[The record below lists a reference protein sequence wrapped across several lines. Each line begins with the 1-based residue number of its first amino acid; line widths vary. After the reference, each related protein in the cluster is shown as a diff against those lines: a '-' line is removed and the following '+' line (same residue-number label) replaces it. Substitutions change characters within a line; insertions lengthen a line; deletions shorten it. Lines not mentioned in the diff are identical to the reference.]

1 MSGSSSRLLPPETL
15 RALTRRSDAQ
25 GALRLAIHLAL
36 LAGAGALVWRA
47 QGWAI
52 VPAMVLLGIVQVTL
66 FAPLHETMH
75 LTAFASRRV
84 NAVVGWLVSCP
95 SLLNWHFYA
104 ALHWDHHRFTQDPAR
119 DPELTPPRRPPT
131 CPVTSRA
138 SAGSI
143 SGAGGSR
150 RSPKP
155 GAATSRATPSSPNA
169 RTGRGR
175 PALDERSPAGVVAG
189 RGLGGRLMGAARLLD
204 RAAAPGPAVPAPPA
218 AGRAHRLHE

>member
-119 DPELTPPRRPPT
+119 DPELTPPAARRPARLP
-131 CPVTSRA
+131 RA
-138 SAGSI
+138 RQRVQFLARADRGD
-143 SGAGGSR
+143 R
-150 RSPKP
+150 RSLARRPRALP
-155 GAATSRATPSSPNA
+155 LHPRTRARVAAGLRWMSVLLLALSLGAAW
-169 RTGRGR
+169 
-175 PALDERSPAGVVAG
+175 
-189 RGLGGRLMGAARLLD
+189 
-204 RAAAPGPAVPAPPA
+204 AV
-218 AGRAHRLHE
+218 G

>member
-75 LTAFASRRV
+75 LTAFASASTR
-84 NAVVGWLVSCP
+84 W
-95 SLLNWHFYA
+95 
-104 ALHWDHHRFTQDPAR
+104 
-119 DPELTPPRRPPT
+119 
-131 CPVTSRA
+131 
-138 SAGSI
+138 SAGWCRARRCSTGI
-143 SGAGGSR
+143 SMRHCTGTITA
-150 RSPKP
+150 SPRIP
-155 GAATSRATPSSPNA
+155 RATPSSPPPPPADLPGYLA
-169 RTGRGR
+169 RVSGFNFWRGR
-175 PALDERSPAGVVAG
+175 IEAIAEAW
-189 RGLGGRLMGAARLLD
+189 RGDLARY
-204 RAAAPGPAVPAPPA
+204 PFIPE
-218 AGRAHRLHE
+218 RAHGSRPACAG